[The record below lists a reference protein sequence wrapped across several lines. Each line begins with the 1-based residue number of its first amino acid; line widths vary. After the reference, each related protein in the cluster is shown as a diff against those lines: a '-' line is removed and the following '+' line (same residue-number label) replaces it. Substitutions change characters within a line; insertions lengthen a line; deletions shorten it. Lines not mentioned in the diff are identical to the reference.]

1 MNFIFIA
8 GINRSGGSLLGR
20 LFDGHKDF
28 SSYPMEVGFKFDY
41 NSYGFLDKITGS
53 PFYIPDFD
61 NSVDPSE
68 YFEANKE
75 VISYKWGK
83 ETSGKFG
90 VRANYL
96 EKAYYEK
103 SIKTNFN
110 HKLYIEKLNK
120 YCLGSKSNQELYEG
134 KHKAYFESWDNSAY
148 FKDPKYI
155 VTHASSGLFLS
166 DFGKYFNDFKNSF
179 IFIPIRDCIGYVAAE
194 KTRIARRFFGSRR
207 FAKPLPPDT
216 LIKMFNAYDLNA
228 LLNTWLIS
236 ISRIK
241 LLQEKYDKTNKL
253 VTYRFEK
260 LVENPSSAM
269 KILSKKLDV
278 NYEDTLISPTLCG
291 KKWLGNSQQGQ
302 NNGINPKPN
311 QYYKNVL
318 REDEIEF
325 INSKIKNID
334 KIIQEQKNF
343 EVNFKDLDDK
353 YFFDIKNQ
361 RKASSDVRTWS
372 LYCALGFAGF
382 RKLKLSKS
390 NSVSLIA
397 YFFSIFV
404 MIYHIP
410 RLLKQK
416 LFPGLGKQN
425 YT

>member
-28 SSYPMEVGFKFDY
+28 ASYPMEVGFKFDY
-41 NSYGFLDKITGS
+41 SSYGYLDKITGS
-53 PFYIPDFD
+53 PSYIPDFD
-61 NSVDPSE
+61 NNINPIK
-68 YFEANKE
+68 YFEADKE
-75 VISYKWGK
+75 SISYTWGK

-90 VRANYL
+90 VRKNYL

-103 SIKTNFN
+103 SVKTNFN
-110 HKLYIEKLNK
+110 HELYIERLNK
-120 YCLGSKSNQELYEG
+120 YCLNSKSNQELYEG
-134 KHKAYFESWDNSAY
+134 KHKAYFESWDNGAY
-148 FKDPKYI
+148 FKNPKYV

-166 DFGKYFNDFKNSF
+166 NFDKYFKEFQNSF

-207 FAKPLPPDT
+207 FRKPLPPDF
-216 LIKMFNAYDLNA
+216 LIKKFDAYDLNSI
-228 LLNTWLIS
+228 LTTWLIS

-241 LLQEKYDKTNKL
+241 LLQEKYNSKNKL

-260 LVENPSSAM
+260 LVENPTNAM
-269 KILSKKLDV
+269 NILCKKLNV
-278 NYEDTLISPTLCG
+278 NYENTLISPTLCG

-302 NNGINPKPN
+302 NNGINSNPN
-311 QYYKNVL
+311 QYYKNIL
-318 REDEIEF
+318 REDEINF
-325 INSKIKNID
+325 INSKIKDID
-334 KIIQEQKNF
+334 KILQEQNNF
-343 EVNFKDLDDK
+343 EVNFKDIDDK
-353 YFFDIKNQ
+353 HFFDIKNQ
-361 RKASSDVRTWS
+361 RNASANIRTWT
-372 LYCALGFAGF
+372 LYCALGFSGF
-382 RKLKLSKS
+382 RKLKLIKP
-390 NSVSLIA
+390 NFISLAA

-404 MIYHIP
+404 MICHLP